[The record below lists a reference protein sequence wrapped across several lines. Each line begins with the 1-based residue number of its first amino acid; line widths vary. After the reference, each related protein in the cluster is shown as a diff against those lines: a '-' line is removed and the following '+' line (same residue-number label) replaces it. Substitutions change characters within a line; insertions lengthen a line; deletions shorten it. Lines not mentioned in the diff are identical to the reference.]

1 MNKEQTAQLIATLSL
16 DFPSFRKKTELESKA
31 LINLWHE
38 MFSEDDPDHVRAA
51 AMMFLKDN
59 DGFTPK
65 VADIKRTMEHLDYYI
80 NDKTPTNMILGRDR
94 YLKLPIRTRA
104 YIEKKER
111 EVEERKRKADQALKD
126 YFTPIPDKEAPMTK
140 EECFAAINKLHEDYR
155 ASGKTMNLNEL
166 IGWKRENSTT
176 TETPKRKDTT
186 EDRKGILFAS
196 DDDAIPF

>member
-1 MNKEQTAQLIATLSL
+1 MNKEETAQLIATLSL
-16 DFPSFRKKTELESKA
+16 DFPSFKKKTELESKA

-59 DGFTPK
+59 DGFAPK

-111 EVEERKRKADQALKD
+111 EVEERRRKADQALKD
-126 YFTPIPDKEAPMTK
+126 HFTPIPDNEAPMTK
-140 EECFAAINKLHEDYR
+140 DECFAAINKLHEDFR
-155 ASGKTMNLNEL
+155 KSGRSLSLNET
-166 IGWKRENSTT
+166 IGWKS
-176 TETPKRKDTT
+176 
-186 EDRKGILFAS
+186 
-196 DDDAIPF
+196 

>member
-1 MNKEQTAQLIATLSL
+1 MKVIAVLSL
-16 DFPSFRKKTELESKA
+16 EFPNLSNRGEEDMEGLV
-31 LINLWHE
+31 NLWSE
-38 MFSEDDPDHVRAA
+38 MFAEDEAEHVLAA
-51 AMMFLKDN
+51 VMMFLKDN

>member
-1 MNKEQTAQLIATLSL
+1 MKMIAMLSL
-16 DFPSFRKKTELESKA
+16 EFPNLSNRGEEDMEGLV
-31 LINLWHE
+31 NLWSE
-38 MFSEDDPDHVRAA
+38 MFAEDEAEHVLAA
-51 AMMFLKDN
+51 VMMFLKDN
-59 DGFTPK
+59 NGFAPK
-65 VADIKRTMEHLDYYI
+65 ASDIKRTMEHLDYYI

-94 YLKLPIRTRA
+94 YLKIPIRTRA

-111 EVEERKRKADQALKD
+111 EVEERKRKADQALKEW
-126 YFTPIPDKEAPMTK
+126 FTPIPDKEAPMTK

>member
-16 DFPSFRKKTELESKA
+16 DFPSFKKKTELESKA

-59 DGFTPK
+59 NGFAPK
-65 VADIKRTMEHLDYYI
+65 VADIKKTMEHLDYYI

-111 EVEERKRKADQALKD
+111 DVEERRRKADQALKD
-126 YFTPIPDKEAPMTK
+126 HFTPIPNNEAPMTK
-140 EECFAAINKLHEDYR
+140 KEFFIAVEKLHEDFR
-155 ASGKTMNLNEL
+155 KSGRSLSLNET
-166 IGWKRENSTT
+166 IGWKREDSTS
-176 TETPKRKDTT
+176 TETPQRKDTT

-196 DDDAIPF
+196 DDYAIPF